1 MRLLDCKILRKLMFW
16 RFDHEPNGGQEVS
29 AETKAKVVSAYK
41 SLSESEDGQIVLNDL
56 LWSTQVGT
64 DPIVPGDNQQTMAN
78 IGAQRVGLRI
88 LSMIGTDINQYVV
101 IEKEMRDEKRQE
113 NREQGST
120 AIT

>member
-1 MRLLDCKILRKLMFW
+1 VKLLDSKVLRKLMFW
-16 RFDHEPNGGQEVS
+16 RFDRDPDGGQEVS
-29 AETKAKVVSAYK
+29 AEVKAKVVSAYK
-41 SLSESEDGQIVLNDL
+41 ALSETEDGQIVLNDL

-64 DPIVPGDNQQTMAN
+64 DPIIPGDNQQTMAN

-101 IEKEMRDEKRQE
+101 IEKEMRDETRQE
-113 NREQGST
+113 NRDEGNK

>member
-1 MRLLDCKILRKLMFW
+1 MKLLDCKILRKLLIW
-16 RFDHEPNGGQEVS
+16 RFDRDPDGGQKENAVLM
-29 AETKAKVVSAYK
+29 AQVVDGYK
-41 SLSESEDGQIVLNDL
+41 SLAETEAGQIVLDDL
-56 LWSTQVGT
+56 LLATGIGT

-101 IEKEMRDEKRQE
+101 IEKEIHDEKRQE
-113 NREQGST
+113 NRDQGST